1 MYPSVVPDY
10 GVHAEISITLAGFTG
25 LVGVLASRGE
35 SKLTELQ
42 ALHIANLLMS
52 TIFVVIL
59 SFVPNWLLSLPS
71 GKAVMWIWSI
81 RILLL
86 FHLAA
91 WAIFGYFARPGG
103 VALSRFPLLDKSI
116 VIVFAP
122 FGIGLV
128 VAEFLIITGIYT
140 SFAAFVYESVLLLFI
155 AAAMC
160 NFLILLL
167 RPGK

>member
-10 GVHAEISITLAGFTG
+10 GVYAEISITLAGFTG

-71 GKAVMWIWSI
+71 GTEVMWIWSI

-91 WAIFGYFARPGG
+91 WAIFGKRQTNRT
-103 VALSRFPLLDKSI
+103 LSLWPIILHA
-116 VIVFAP
+116 VIFRSQRSKKWVKQ
-122 FGIGLV
+122 
-128 VAEFLIITGIYT
+128 TD
-140 SFAAFVYESVLLLFI
+140 
-155 AAAMC
+155 
-160 NFLILLL
+160 
-167 RPGK
+167 